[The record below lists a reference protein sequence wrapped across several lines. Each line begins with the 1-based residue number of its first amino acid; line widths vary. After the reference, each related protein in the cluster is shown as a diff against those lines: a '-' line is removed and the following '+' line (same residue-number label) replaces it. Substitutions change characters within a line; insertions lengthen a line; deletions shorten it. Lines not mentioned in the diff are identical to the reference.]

1 MSSPSVRSP
10 QKKDHR
16 PEETGEQQQ
25 QQQLQHKI
33 TRKQA
38 FSSLLTDEELSDIT
52 LRGTDGTLVHANRCM
67 LAARSEG

>member
-25 QQQLQHKI
+25 QQHKI

-38 FSSLLTDEELSDIT
+38 FYSLLTDEELSDIT